1 MSQTSNNLFLTI
13 SDTAATTTA
22 GAKAKIPTWLPWL
35 SGRLFSGL
43 FVILV
48 ISFIVFGATQAL
60 PSDPARIILGPEASE
75 KSIAILREQLGLN
88 KPIYIQYLHWTENIL
103 SGDLGRSIDSQVEVS
118 SIIKARFGNTLV
130 LALIVAAFSIPL
142 AIISGIFLALRRDTP
157 IDRLT
162 ISCLVLVKAV
172 PGFVLAI
179 WLVML
184 LSTSVFPVLPAAS
197 LLDPNKS
204 AFTQMQYLILP
215 ALTLG
220 LSVTPYLLRLVR
232 SSMIEAMESDYV
244 IAARLRGIPES
255 NIIWYH
261 ALPNALIPTIQGIA
275 MTFRFL
281 LSGVV
286 LIEVVFSY
294 PGIGNALNAA
304 IETRDIPMIQSTV
317 LLLTLGVVVIN
328 LLADFITL
336 LLTPK
341 LRTSTPRIKSRKI
354 KISEKKFDAEKP
366 VRKVS

>member
-1 MSQTSNNLFLTI
+1 MSQVSSDI
-13 SDTAATTTA
+13 SLAKIDTTAVDTASPTN
-22 GAKAKIPTWLPWL
+22 KVPTWLPWL
-35 SGRLFSGL
+35 TGRLLSGL
-43 FVILV
+43 FVVIV
-48 ISFIVFGATQAL
+48 ISLIVFGATQAL

-75 KSIAILREQLGLN
+75 KAITILREQLGLN
-88 KPIYIQYLHWTENIL
+88 KPIYIQYLQWAEQII
-103 SGDLGRSIDSQVEVS
+103 SGDLGRSIDSNVEVS
-118 SIIKARFGNTLV
+118 SIIKSRFSNTLA
-130 LALIVAAFSIPL
+130 LALTVAAFSIPL
-142 AIISGIFLALRRDTP
+142 AIISGIFLALRRDSA
-157 IDRLT
+157 IDRLAV
-162 ISCLVLVKAV
+162 SCLVLFKAV
-172 PGFVLAI
+172 PSFVLAI

-197 LLDPNKS
+197 LLDPSKP
-204 AFTQMQYLILP
+204 AFAQMHYLILP

-220 LSVTPYLLRLVR
+220 LSVAPYLLRLVR

-281 LSGVV
+281 FSGVV

-317 LLLTLGVVVIN
+317 LLITLGIVIIN

-341 LRTSTPRIKSRKI
+341 LRTSVARVKTNKTKRSDKNSGTEKS
-354 KISEKKFDAEKP
+354 
-366 VRKVS
+366 VRKAA

>member
-1 MSQTSNNLFLTI
+1 MSQTSTDLSPTKPDIATLE
-13 SDTAATTTA
+13 AATLA
-22 GAKAKIPTWLPWL
+22 DKFPTWLPWL
-35 SGRLFSGL
+35 LGRLTSGL
-43 FVILV
+43 LVVFV

-75 KSIAILREQLGLN
+75 QSIEILRQQLGLN
-88 KPIYIQYLHWTENIL
+88 KPIYIQYIHWAEQIL
-103 SGDLGRSIDSQVEVS
+103 SGNLGRSIDSHVEVS
-118 SIIKARFGNTLV
+118 SIIKARFSNTLA
-130 LALIVAAFSIPL
+130 LAVTVAAFSIPL
-142 AIISGIFLALRRDTP
+142 AIISGIFLALRRDTAV
-157 IDRLT
+157 DRLAV
-162 ISCLVLVKAV
+162 SVLVLFKAV
-172 PGFVLAI
+172 PSFVLAI

-184 LSTSVFPVLPAAS
+184 LSTSVFPILPAAS

-204 AFTQMQYLILP
+204 AFAQMHYLILP
-215 ALTLG
+215 TLTLG
-220 LSVTPYLLRLVR
+220 LSVAPYLLRLVR

-244 IAARLRGIPES
+244 IAARLRGIPEA

-281 LSGVV
+281 FSGVV

-304 IETRDIPMIQSTV
+304 IETRDLPMIQATV
-317 LLLTLGVVVIN
+317 LIITFGIVVIN

-341 LRTSTPRIKSRKI
+341 LRTSAARYKSTQKTA
-354 KISEKKFDAEKP
+354 KNKTLNAGTA
-366 VRKVS
+366 VRNAA